1 MLFVIAALLLVVLV
15 VTAIVRAVQIIPQA
29 TAAVVERLGRFKAVE
44 EPGLVFLVP
53 FVDKIR
59 ARIDLREQVRSF
71 PPQPVIT
78 KDNLTVNIDTVV
90 YYQVTNPKAAVYEI
104 ADYINGVEQTT
115 TTTLRNVVGG
125 LSLEETLTARDEINS
140 QLRGELD
147 KVTGGWGIRIAR
159 VEIKA
164 IEPPA
169 SIQESMERQMKADR
183 EKRAMI
189 LTAEGQR
196 ESAIR
201 SAEGNKQSQILTAEG
216 AKQAA
221 ILNAEADRQSRILRA
236 QGERAAQYLQAQGE
250 AKAIEKVFAAIKSG
264 RPTPELLAYQYLQTL
279 PQMAQGDA
287 NKVWIVPS
295 DFGKALEGF
304 TKMLGAPGGDG
315 VFRFEPSP
323 VDEAPNG
330 RPEDDDEAIKDWF
343 DTSSD
348 PEIAR
353 VVADAQAQAR
363 AEIPPSYAP
372 STPAVPTSPRPGE
385 LPSRTPEELP
395 TGDGRVG
402 LPSGANHHAPERPAP
417 GGRAADR
424 SSREP
429 EWSTDRPSADRP
441 VGGAAGGG
449 AAGGGSG
456 RPPDGSAFGSGGPAV
471 PGTVAAVRMARRR
484 VGPTAATTVRPRP
497 AAVRPCL
504 PRARRATRAPCP
516 PRRGA
521 SRASTG
527 TPTPW
532 STSTPPAPATRPR
545 RGRPATD
552 QPPAARRAGARRP
565 PHAAHRSL
573 GPSATRARPVASARR
588 ASVTVGRGTRGQARR
603 RAWARAWP
611 PCGRCA

>member
-1 MLFVIAALLLVVLV
+1 M
-15 VTAIVRAVQIIPQA
+15 
-29 TAAVVERLGRFKAVE
+29 
-44 EPGLVFLVP
+44 
-53 FVDKIR
+53 
-59 ARIDLREQVRSF
+59 
-71 PPQPVIT
+71 
-78 KDNLTVNIDTVV
+78 
-90 YYQVTNPKAAVYEI
+90 
-104 ADYINGVEQTT
+104 
-115 TTTLRNVVGG
+115 
-125 LSLEETLTARDEINS
+125 SLEETLTARDEINS

-323 VDEAPNG
+323 VDDAPST

-353 VVADAQAQAR
+353 VVADAEAQAR
-363 AEIPPSYAP
+363 AEIPPPFAP
-372 STPAVPTSPRPGE
+372 STPAVPAAPRPGE
-385 LPSRTPEELP
+385 LPSRTPDELP
-395 TGDGRVG
+395 TRATAGSGCPPGPTGTRRSG
-402 LPSGANHHAPERPAP
+402 PRRRPSGSVRAQPEWSPIGRRERQSGSGRRPTDRP
-417 GGRAADR
+417 RVAADR
-424 SSREP
+424 PPRRRWPRS
-429 EWSTDRPSADRP
+429 
-441 VGGAAGGG
+441 GGAV
-449 AAGGGSG
+449 
-456 RPPDGSAFGSGGPAV
+456 RP
-471 PGTVAAVRMARRR
+471 RRA
-484 VGPTAATTVRPRP
+484 GPTAGTMVRPRP
-497 AAVRPCL
+497 AAAPRAPPRGTPSRESAVPTPPRGVPRVDEDPDTVEHVNPARPGYPSPPRSPRELTASAAGRRTPRSARRRGGRADEGGRALRGGSSRVRRRRAAPRAWRPCATSRRGRGGG
-504 PRARRATRAPCP
+504 PGRRARACGRPPGRCRAPGTARSRRARR
-516 PRRGA
+516 
-521 SRASTG
+521 
-527 TPTPW
+527 
-532 STSTPPAPATRPR
+532 
-545 RGRPATD
+545 
-552 QPPAARRAGARRP
+552 
-565 PHAAHRSL
+565 
-573 GPSATRARPVASARR
+573 
-588 ASVTVGRGTRGQARR
+588 
-603 RAWARAWP
+603 
-611 PCGRCA
+611 